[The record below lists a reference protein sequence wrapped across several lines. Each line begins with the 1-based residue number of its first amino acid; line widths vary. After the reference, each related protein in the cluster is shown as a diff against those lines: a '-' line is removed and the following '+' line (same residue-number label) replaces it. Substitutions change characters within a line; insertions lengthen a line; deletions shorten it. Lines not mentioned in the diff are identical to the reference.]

1 MQPGAVVLVS
11 GTVES
16 PPGVSRQEQAT
27 KQRGHVG
34 RQNHLH
40 NKHLQTTAR
49 RDLSSSRNYSD
60 QNMRIKRLT
69 FRCLVDQKS
78 AKNSPERKL

>member
-16 PPGVSRQEQAT
+16 PPGVSRQEQAA
-27 KQRGHVG
+27 KERGHVG
-34 RQNHLH
+34 RQNQLN

-49 RDLSSSRNYSD
+49 RDLSSSRNYSAKYED
-60 QNMRIKRLT
+60 KQAHIQMPGRPEAL
-69 FRCLVDQKS
+69 
-78 AKNSPERKL
+78 KNSPERKL